1 MKTFFQF
8 MEQIPHVGMKPIDL
22 MRARQNAIASRQ
34 QRRHVH
40 GELEHRAEKE
50 QSNKEKGYKSI

>member
-1 MKTFFQF
+1 MKTFLQF
-8 MEQIPHVGMKPIDL
+8 DM

-40 GELEHRAEKE
+40 GELEHKAEKE
-50 QSNKEKGYKSI
+50 QSNKEKGYKAL

>member
-1 MKTFFQF
+1 MKTFSQF
-8 MEQIPHVGMKPIDL
+8 MEQIPHVDLKPVEV

-50 QSNKEKGYKSI
+50 RQMKPKTYDVV

>member
-1 MKTFFQF
+1 
-8 MEQIPHVGMKPIDL
+8 MEQIPHVGMSSVDV

-50 QSNKEKGYKSI
+50 RQMKPKTYDVV